1 MRVLLVEDEG
11 ELAEIIASALQAA
24 GVAVD
29 LVEDWA
35 SADAAWAT
43 VRYDAAVVDRGLPD
57 GDGLDLIKQR
67 RDGGDRTPVIILTA
81 RDAVADRIAGLN
93 AGADD
98 YLLKPFDMGELIARV
113 HALLRRPRDGL
124 GSVLR
129 AGNIALDTLD
139 RSVSVGGRPVQMTRR
154 ELGLLELL
162 MRREGRV
169 VAKAAIEESL
179 YSQNDEVSGNSVEVA
194 VHRLRRRL
202 EDSASTI
209 GVRTVRGV
217 GYFLA

>member
-1 MRVLLVEDEG
+1 MRVLLVEDEV
-11 ELAEIIASALQAA
+11 ELAAIIASALQRA

-29 LVEDWA
+29 LVEDWD
-35 SADAAWAT
+35 SADAAWAA
-43 VRYDAAVVDRGLPD
+43 VRYDAAVIDRGLPD
-57 GDGLDLIKQR
+57 GDGLDLVKQR

-113 HALLRRPRDGL
+113 HAVLRRPRDGL
-124 GSVLR
+124 GAVLR
-129 AGNIALDTLD
+129 SGNIALDTLD
-139 RSVSVGGRPVQMTRR
+139 RSVSVAGRPVQMTRR

-202 EDSASTI
+202 EDSASTVA
-209 GVRTVRGV
+209 VRTVRGV

>member
-1 MRVLLVEDEG
+1 MRVLLVEDEV
-11 ELAEIIASALQAA
+11 ELAAIIASALQRA

-29 LVEDWA
+29 LVEDCS
-35 SADAAWAT
+35 SADAAWAA
-43 VRYDAAVVDRGLPD
+43 VRYDAAVIDRGLPD

-67 RDGGDRTPVIILTA
+67 RDTGDRTPVIILTA

-113 HALLRRPRDGL
+113 HAVLRRPRDGL
-124 GSVLR
+124 GAVLR
-129 AGNIALDTLD
+129 SGNIALDTLD
-139 RSVSVGGRPVQMTRR
+139 RSVSVEGRPVQMTRR

-179 YSQNDEVSGNSVEVA
+179 YSQNDEVSGNSIEVA

-202 EDSASTI
+202 EDSGSTV

-217 GYFLA
+217 GYFLS